1 MREFFYFRFPS
12 LKKNTQKS
20 CKIKKVFIFAQAN
33 GSYAALGRED

>member
-1 MREFFYFRFPS
+1 MREFFYFRFPF
-12 LKKNTQKS
+12 LKKSSQIS